1 MFNKTFAL
9 TIRAFRIDA
18 RHVFSHLMRFA
29 LASVVLLSLLSVQ
42 SQVARSAPGR
52 YLFQWILYS
61 NAFFVTIAGPLLFA
75 NAITQE
81 KEERTLALLK
91 IANVDALTIL
101 FGKALPRLWMLF
113 LILVIQFPFTL
124 LAITLGGVS
133 FAQIGAG
140 YLAIIAYAVMVGCM
154 GLISSVMFKLTAN
167 AVGFAGFLLLG
178 YHVGP
183 PLFQGICQLLDMAG
197 VNGINQF
204 ASDVTT
210 PIYTTNVFWR
220 LGDIMATGYD
230 EGLWAMQVPVNLG
243 VGVVL
248 FVLAAL
254 TFDYFN
260 QHLDPVVTTPRKS
273 LVGAARKRVWDAA
286 LVWKDFNYVAGG
298 LKFFIGRFVLYGLLA
313 FAIVMTA
320 AGWHTWRINLSESG
334 PIVAYTMLFGVIP
347 IEATLLSSRFLHTE
361 IHQNTLGTL
370 AMLPRSLQSVAWS
383 KLAGT
388 SLALIPSFCFVVAG
402 FLCSPES
409 IGEFLELLWAGDNID
424 EFLLV
429 VLGFFG
435 HSLFFWHL
443 VAALSLRMNPW
454 WAIFAAGFMYY
465 VVLILG
471 LMIFGA
477 LMGLQDLTGWLM
489 LAMAWGGMIA
499 LQFSIGRTLAD
510 KAAAS

>member
-18 RHVFSHLMRFA
+18 RHIFSHVMRFA
-29 LASVVLLSLLSVQ
+29 LAGVVLMALLFVQ
-42 SQVARSAPGR
+42 SQQARSAPGR
-52 YLFQWILYS
+52 YLFQWILYT

-91 IANVDALTIL
+91 IANVGGLTIL

-124 LAITLGGVS
+124 LAITLGGVTFS
-133 FAQIGAG
+133 QVGAG

-154 GLISSVMFKLTAN
+154 GLISSVTFKLTAN

-183 PLFQGICQLLDMAG
+183 PLFQGICQLIDLAG
-197 VNGINQF
+197 VNGLNEF
-204 ASDVTT
+204 ASTVTT
-210 PIYTTNVFWR
+210 PVYTTNVFWR
-220 LGDIMATGYD
+220 LGDIMATGYTD
-230 EGLWAMQVPVNLG
+230 GIWAMQIPVNVA

-273 LVGAARKRVWDAA
+273 VAGVVRKRVWASA

-298 LKFFIGRFVLYGLLA
+298 MKFFIGRFVMYGLLA
-313 FAIVMTA
+313 FLIVMTA
-320 AGWHTWRINLSESG
+320 AGWHSWRIDLSESG

-347 IEATLLSSRFLHTE
+347 IEATLLASRFLHTE
-361 IHQNTLGTL
+361 IQQNTLGSL
-370 AMLPRSLQSVAWS
+370 AMLPRSLPSLAWS

-388 SLALIPSFCFVVAG
+388 SLALIPSAFFIIAG
-402 FLCSPES
+402 LLCAPEQLS
-409 IGEFLELLWAGDNID
+409 DFFSWVPEDNMAEF
-424 EFLLV
+424 FLV
-429 VLGFFG
+429 VLGVLG

-465 VVLILG
+465 VVLLG
-471 LMIFGA
+471 GMMIFGV
-477 LMGLQDLTGWLM
+477 LLGLEELAGWLL
-489 LAMAWGGMIA
+489 LAMAWVGIAA